1 MFMKSM
7 KEDQPR
13 ISKPEKSRMFKEM
26 QDYVMDG
33 IEVWQKMNH
42 LSMLKENSPEL
53 YNKQKADLLSKKN
66 IYYVLNIAAG
76 ISDDDLKVRKEA
88 IMLLRER
95 RVDDAEDDTEV
106 KLELTAIM
114 DNALEDTTIRL
125 EAGKALVWHT
135 LQ

>member
-1 MFMKSM
+1 MKSM